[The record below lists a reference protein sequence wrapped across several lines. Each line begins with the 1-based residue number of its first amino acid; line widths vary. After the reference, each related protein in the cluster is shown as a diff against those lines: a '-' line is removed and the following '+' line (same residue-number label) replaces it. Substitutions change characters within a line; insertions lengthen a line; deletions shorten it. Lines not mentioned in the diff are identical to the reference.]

1 MDLHTIVDRL
11 VQKAVAPIMQSIS
24 SLHQLGDRV
33 EQLEAPLM
41 ARSSLHAFAHWR
53 MICRLASQK
62 SPDWAMRSPGK
73 ARSNALKH

>member
-33 EQLEAPLM
+33 EQLEDDMQAGLAEI
-41 ARSSLHAFAHWR
+41 ARLGNEVARQGSLERAQTLRTDFSVQN
-53 MICRLASQK
+53 ITTRLQA
-62 SPDWAMRSPGK
+62 
-73 ARSNALKH
+73 